1 METEN
6 NHIIATFTLKA
17 SGKGKEAEGNK
28 LHVPDCVRLY
38 LLRHIPYSR
47 ETSSYSIAPLKTVQ
61 EYDSVKGL
69 PDLKQQ
75 GYSYIRNPL
84 REGYVYAYIEKKSGQ
99 GIYREYEV
107 SEEGDLINLVWSD
120 AEAPNVSWQNPQ
132 REQVRSYIPLK
143 KAADKKIWITFSPI
157 RWSKEYAQSI
167 LTDESKRNK
176 RMQVVDCAKCF
187 EGTYAEEDSFSVDEA
202 GKSWQHSLYMGD
214 YTESNYASRQDAF
227 AARQN
232 ERRKQAQAQVEKGK
246 NPGDFYISV
255 LDPLGVADILCT
267 DSAYKYKE
275 LQTLIE
281 KMRTG
286 DFKDAYN
293 KSELA
298 ALIDLGTLVYRMWDT
313 KTSIFYKY
321 SSHLNEDLLKAVLQV
336 SQRKVI
342 RRKINKIRCAL
353 YTIVCDNAYQLVIE
367 DYLAKDTRVQL
378 LGKSYLCNHIDGV
391 LTEPKTVDG
400 FMDGPLSKMD
410 TQSPDGPD
418 IDKFIDKVITGTE
431 NTGKLLQTEW
441 NLDDIAKTSALA
453 VSAGDAFDTVVSNLG
468 NWIKK
473 IKDAKRQEELVVK
486 LFKFTTGKGT
496 HSVKFPECEIPDYM
510 KRRIDYSHLLTS
522 TIEGRGRAYTIDFS
536 RVTDVNKQPLSAR
549 PASWKQLDEL
559 HVTVDTA
566 LSRWEKSILNAGDAK
581 WKKGIEKFTN
591 SPQFAR
597 GMTGLSI
604 ICLTIAMQKEKKT
617 GKDVVDIFAYSTQIV
632 YLGMKYVEQTKILE
646 NTISKRIITL
656 NIRILGVITG
666 SLFALSAFVD
676 AASLF
681 KTEQTGAASLLIL
694 SGLSGLGST
703 LRPLAGFTGGVIIAL
718 VVVSFVSA
726 VLAEWISR
734 TELQLL
740 LENCAYGKDLKIKA
754 NSGVQLL
761 QLSIEKSKKV
771 ASIRQQYLFRQQWAL
786 NQLITFGQGI
796 MSARLRLYYEYKK
809 PRAGGNQVVFESSSL
824 DYITVIFHLLNMP
837 LIQGK
842 ADIDIIHINQQ
853 GIRMNLRYYLEDY
866 EDNVE
871 VNAEKGLVVARFNI
885 KKEYK
890 ANYKKYFTGGNI
902 KVMVRTTHTSID
914 GKSVHTPKNMYGEE
928 KCASFYFSYK
938 NTFDFTQVRQQV
950 GLVIQHANTDPP
962 IEGNRLFDERKSIK
976 AELEKWE
983 E

>member
-28 LHVPDCVRLY
+28 LHVVDCVRLY

-47 ETSSYSIAPLKTVQ
+47 EMGSYSIAPLKTVQ

-69 PDLKQQ
+69 PGLKQE

-84 REGYVYAYIEKKSGQ
+84 REGYVYAYIEKNSGQ

-107 SEEGDLINLVWSD
+107 SREGDLANLVWSND
-120 AEAPNVSWQNPQ
+120 EAPDVSWQNPQ
-132 REQVRSYIPLK
+132 RKQARPYIPLK
-143 KAADKKIWITFSPI
+143 KEVDKKIWITFSPI
-157 RWSKEYAQSI
+157 RWNKEYAQSI

-202 GKSWQHSLYMGD
+202 GRSWQHSLYMGD
-214 YTESNYASRQDAF
+214 NAESNYASRQDAF

-232 ERRKQAQAQVEKGK
+232 ERLRQAQAEKGK
-246 NPGDFYISV
+246 NPGDFYVSV
-255 LDPLGVADILCT
+255 LDPLGVADVLCA
-267 DSAYKYKE
+267 DSEYKYKE
-275 LQTLIE
+275 LQALIE

-321 SSHLNEDLLKAVLQV
+321 SSHLDEDLLKAALQV
-336 SQRKVI
+336 GQRKVI
-342 RRKINKIRCAL
+342 RGKINKIRCAL
-353 YTIVCDNAYQLVIE
+353 YAIVCDNVYQLVME
-367 DYLAKDTRVQL
+367 DYLAEDTRVQL

-391 LTEPKTVDG
+391 LAEPKTVDG

-410 TQSPDGPD
+410 TQPPDGPD
-418 IDKFIDKVITGTE
+418 IDKFIDKVITGNE

-441 NLDDIAKTSALA
+441 NLDDIAKASGLA
-453 VSAGDAFDTVVSNLG
+453 ISAGDALDSIVSNLG
-468 NWIKK
+468 KWIKK
-473 IKDAKRQEELVVK
+473 IKDAKHQEELVVK
-486 LFKFTTGKGT
+486 LFKFTTGKGA
-496 HSVKFPECEIPDYM
+496 HSVKFPECEIPDYI
-510 KRRIDYSHLLTS
+510 KRRIDYSHLS
-522 TIEGRGRAYTIDFS
+522 TGTMHGKGKAYTIDFS
-536 RVTDVNKQPLSAR
+536 RVTDANKRPLSVR
-549 PASWKQLDEL
+549 PASWKQLDKL

-604 ICLTIAMQKEKKT
+604 ICLTIAIQKEKKT
-617 GKDVVDIFAYSTQIV
+617 GKDVVDIVAYSTQIV
-632 YLGMKYVEQTKILE
+632 YLGMRYVEQTKILE

-656 NIRILGVITG
+656 NIKRLGVITG
-666 SLFALSAFVD
+666 LLFALSAFVE

-681 KTEQTGAASLLIL
+681 KTEQTGAASLLII

-703 LRPLAGFTGGVIIAL
+703 LLPLFSITGGVIIAL
-718 VVVSFVSA
+718 VAVSFVSA

-740 LENCAYGKDLKIKA
+740 LENCAYGKESKIKA

-761 QLSIEKSKKV
+761 QLSRDKGSKVKSN
-771 ASIRQQYLFRQQWAL
+771 RQDYLLRQQWVL

-796 MSARLRLYYEYKK
+796 MSARLRLYFEFKT
-809 PRAGGNQVVFESSSL
+809 RSVGGNQVVFESTSL
-824 DYITVIFHLLNMP
+824 DYITVTFHLLNMP

-842 ADIDIIHINQQ
+842 ADFNIIHFDKR
-853 GIRMNLRYYLEDY
+853 GISMNLRYYLEDY
-866 EDNVE
+866 ENNVE
-871 VNAEKGLVVARFNI
+871 VDAEKGLVVARFNL
-885 KKEYK
+885 KEEYK
-890 ANYKKYFTGGNI
+890 ADYKKYFTGGEI

-914 GKSVHTPKNMYGEE
+914 GKSAHTPENMYGKEQ
-928 KCASFYFSYK
+928 CASFYFSYQ
-938 NTFDFTQVRQQV
+938 NTFSITQVKQLDGSAAHNIPR
-950 GLVIQHANTDPP
+950 D
-962 IEGNRLFDERKSIK
+962 GNRLFKEQNSIK
-976 AELEKWE
+976 AELEKWVE
-983 E
+983 

>member
-28 LHVPDCVRLY
+28 MYVVDCVRLY
-38 LLRHIPYSR
+38 LLRHVPYSR
-47 ETSSYSIAPLKTVQ
+47 EMSSYSIAPLKTIQ

-69 PDLKQQ
+69 PGLKPQ

-84 REGYVYAYIEKKSGQ
+84 RKGYVYAYIEKKSGQ
-99 GIYREYEV
+99 GIYKEYEV
-107 SEEGDLINLVWSD
+107 SDEGDLTNLVWSD
-120 AEAPNVSWQNPQ
+120 AEAPNVSWQNPK
-132 REQVRSYIPLK
+132 REQARPYIPLK
-143 KAADKKIWITFSPI
+143 KEADKKIWITFSPI
-157 RWSKEYAQSI
+157 RWSKEYSQNI

-232 ERRKQAQAQVEKGK
+232 ERLKQAQVEKG
-246 NPGDFYISV
+246 NTPGDFYVSV

-286 DFKDAYN
+286 DFEDVYN

-298 ALIDLGTLVYRMWDT
+298 ALIDLGTLAYRMWDT

-336 SQRKVI
+336 RQRKVI
-342 RRKINKIRCAL
+342 QEKINKIRCAL

-367 DYLAKDTRVQL
+367 DYLAEDTRVQL
-378 LGKSYLCNHIDGV
+378 LGKSYLCNHIDEV
-391 LTEPKTVDG
+391 LTDPKTVDG
-400 FMDGPLSKMD
+400 FIDGPLNKID
-410 TQSPDGPD
+410 AQSPGGPD

-431 NTGKLLQTEW
+431 NTGKLLQNEW
-441 NLDDIAKTSALA
+441 NLDEIAKASALA
-453 VSAGDAFDTVVSNLG
+453 ISAGDAFDNIVLNLG
-468 NWIKK
+468 KWIKK
-473 IKDAKRQEELVVK
+473 IKGAKHQEEFVIK
-486 LFKFTTGKGT
+486 LFKFTTEKGA

-510 KRRIDYSHLLTS
+510 KRRIDYSHLS
-522 TIEGRGRAYTIDFS
+522 TGTMRGKGKTYTIDFS
-536 RVTDVNKQPLSAR
+536 RVTDANKQPLSAR

-566 LSRWEKSILNAGDAK
+566 LSRWKKRILNMGDAK

-604 ICLTIAMQKEKKT
+604 ICLTIAIQKEKKT
-617 GKDVVDIFAYSTQIV
+617 SKDVVDIVAYSTQIV

-656 NIRILGVITG
+656 NIKRLGGITG
-666 SLFALSAFVD
+666 LLFALSAFVE

-694 SGLSGLGST
+694 SGLSGGGATIL
-703 LRPLAGFTGGVIIAL
+703 PLVGITGGVIIAL
-718 VVVSFVSA
+718 VAVSLVSA

-740 LENCAYGKDLKIKA
+740 LENCAYGKDPKIKA

-761 QLSIEKSKKV
+761 QLSRDKASKVKLN
-771 ASIRQQYLFRQQWAL
+771 RQNYLLRQQWVL

-796 MSARLRLYYEYKK
+796 MSARLRLYFEFKTWSV
-809 PRAGGNQVVFESSSL
+809 GGNQVVFESTSL
-824 DYITVIFHLLNMP
+824 DYITVTFHLLNMP

-842 ADIDIIHINQQ
+842 ADFNIIHFDKR
-853 GIRMNLRYYLEDY
+853 GISMNLRYYLEDD

-871 VNAEKGLVVARFNI
+871 VDAEQGLVVVKFNL

-890 ANYKKYFTGGNI
+890 ADYKKYFTGGEI

-914 GKSVHTPKNMYGEE
+914 GKSAHTPENMYGKEQ
-928 KCASFYFSYK
+928 CASFYFSYQ
-938 NTFDFTQVRQQV
+938 NTFSITQVKQLDGSAAHNIPR
-950 GLVIQHANTDPP
+950 D
-962 IEGNRLFDERKSIK
+962 GNRLFKEQNSIK
-976 AELEKWE
+976 AELEKWVE
-983 E
+983 